1 MARSPP
7 SWRATSP
14 STSAYTTRT
23 PATPP
28 CGTTSSATST
38 NAPFNPIDKRTIAWL
53 RPSKGAGVAAEK
65 VKYADFRVA
74 KGAPQVVL
82 GMANNYADIRKE
94 MEARILE
101 HAPRSYRAL
110 EIAIAQ
116 GSGLPAEGGA
126 AAPASWEFVDLIPP
140 FDSPHHNTSSTIA
153 QALALGMGVKMVT
166 GDQLPIGVETA
177 RQLGMGTNMYT
188 TDVMKVYTTRRWRR
202 PGGGRPHPGRPHRA
216 GGRLCGGEP

>member
-1 MARSPP
+1 
-7 SWRATSP
+7 
-14 STSAYTTRT
+14 
-23 PATPP
+23 
-28 CGTTSSATST
+28 
-38 NAPFNPIDKRTIAWL
+38 
-53 RPSKGAGVAAEK
+53 
-65 VKYADFRVA
+65 VA

-188 TDVMKVYTTRRWRR
+188 TDVMKVQALAAAWWRAPSPWTTSSSRRTALRR
-202 PGGGRPHPGRPHRA
+202 
-216 GGRLCGGEP
+216 